1 VHELSYCEAV
11 LEAVER
17 RAQGRPVTRIGVRIG
32 TVHRIVAEAFQQSF
46 QIAAMDGPA
55 AEAVTEITVVPVQ
68 GHCMDCREDFIS
80 DDPAPACRACG
91 SLDVA
96 VDGGDEVTLEW
107 IAYASA
113 TDVATE
119 RVQAHTHGAV

>member
-17 RAQGRPVTRIGVRIG
+17 RARGRQVSRVGVRIG

-46 QIAAMDGPA
+46 EIAAVGGPA
-55 AEAVTEITVVPVQ
+55 AGAVTEITVIPVM
-68 GHCMDCREDFIS
+68 GHCMECREDFAS
-80 DDPAPACRACG
+80 ADPAPACPACG

-107 IAYASA
+107 IAYAEG
-113 TDVATE
+113 TDVDSE
-119 RVQAHTHGAV
+119 RVHAHSHGGE